1 MSNIEW
7 RFLLPSLNSTMRGT
21 AVITGASSG
30 IGRTYAEKLAKRGY
44 DLVLVA
50 RREDRLKQIAES
62 LQTEF
67 SIAAKVLVADLS
79 EAAGVAVVSEH
90 IAKSESI
97 SILVNNA
104 GISAVT
110 PLTETPD
117 ETIAAMIHL
126 NIIAVTALS
135 KAALLNFKSKGSGTI
150 INIGSGVGFSP
161 FSAVPIYSATKAYV
175 YLLTQNLQGEVAG
188 TDIRV
193 QVVMPGAVKSEG
205 WDRAVEAGMNS
216 VPEEIVM
223 STSDCVD
230 ASLSG
235 LDLGEVVTAPSL
247 ENISALQDYERAASM
262 LVQSMFNGTPATRYS
277 VGKTA

>member
-1 MSNIEW
+1 MTS
-7 RFLLPSLNSTMRGT
+7 FNSTRPGT

-50 RREDRLKQIAES
+50 RREDRLKEIAES
-62 LQTEF
+62 LQANF

-79 EAAGVAVVSEH
+79 EPAGVALVSEY
-90 IAKSESI
+90 IAKSESL

-110 PLTETPD
+110 PLTDTPD
-117 ETIAAMIHL
+117 ETIAGIIRL
-126 NIIAVTALS
+126 NIVAVTALS
-135 KAALLNFKSKGSGTI
+135 KAALVNFKSKGSGTI

-193 QVVMPGAVKSEG
+193 QVVVPGAVKSEG
-205 WDRAVEAGMNS
+205 WDRAVDAGMNS
-216 VPEEIVM
+216 LPEEIVM

-230 ASLSG
+230 ASLAG

-247 ENISALQDYERAASM
+247 ENISALQDYERAAGM